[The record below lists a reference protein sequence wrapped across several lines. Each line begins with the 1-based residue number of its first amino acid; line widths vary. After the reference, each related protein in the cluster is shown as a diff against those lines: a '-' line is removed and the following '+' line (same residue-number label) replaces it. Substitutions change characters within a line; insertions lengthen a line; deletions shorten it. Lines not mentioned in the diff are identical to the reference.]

1 MNVGG
6 VYRALASRRRVD
18 IRPANAVPVKKA
30 IEKVSQFGPLVV
42 ALRGYDQAF
51 PGGCYEVRINQ
62 GETRFFELNVDAR
75 MAKHSP
81 LIFNAVPLATAPHE
95 QVLSLP
101 PPFCLPCT
109 KHEDFLGERGLPA
122 HCADSGRPGDGRV
135 RAQRG
140 GAGRVDVHLPQVRE
154 PGARA
159 LRMVCGASKG
169 RREYAPLR
177 HHLHRYV
184 TVFCPELLFARPRE
198 LN

>member
-6 VYRALASRRRVD
+6 VYRALASRRHVD

-30 IEKVSQFGPLVV
+30 IEKVSKFGPLVV

-95 QVLSLP
+95 QGNGAYP
-101 PPFCLPCT
+101 PT
-109 KHEDFLGERGLPA
+109 VRTA
-122 HCADSGRPGDGRV
+122 GD
-135 RAQRG
+135 
-140 GAGRVDVHLPQVRE
+140 L
-154 PGARA
+154 
-159 LRMVCGASKG
+159 
-169 RREYAPLR
+169 
-177 HHLHRYV
+177 V
-184 TVFCPELLFARPRE
+184 TVVSERNAAVPDVSMYISRKYENPGPGRCEWFVEPPKGGVNTHRCVTISTGT
-198 LN
+198 